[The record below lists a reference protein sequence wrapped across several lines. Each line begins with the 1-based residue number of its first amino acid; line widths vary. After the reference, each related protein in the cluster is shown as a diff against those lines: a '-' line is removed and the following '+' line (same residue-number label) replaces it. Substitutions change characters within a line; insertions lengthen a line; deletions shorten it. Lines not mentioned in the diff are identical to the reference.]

1 MKILV
6 IILGL
11 ILTILV
17 VVWGVMTLGLLTKAP
32 LDNGNNIDNSASID
46 VADIRSFGE
55 CASAGFPVME
65 SFPRRCNTPDGRT
78 FTEETAIYPT
88 YSNSSP
94 DMIVIENP
102 HPGGVVGKEFV
113 VTGEAVGNWFFEA
126 SFPIEVHDP
135 DGNVMAG
142 SFATAEG
149 DWMTTEFVSFKSEI
163 IDLPSAYIGP
173 ATLVLKKDNPSGLPE
188 NDASLSIPIVVEY

>member
-6 IILGL
+6 VILGL
-11 ILTILV
+11 IFTILV
-17 VVWGVMTLGLLTKAP
+17 IIWGVVTFGTLEISTT
-32 LDNGNNIDNSASID
+32 DNRDDGASIN
-46 VADIRSFGE
+46 VESIRSFE
-55 CASAGFPVME
+55 DCLVAGLPVME
-65 SFPRRCNTPDGRT
+65 SYPRQCRTPDGRT
-78 FTEETAIYPT
+78 FAEEIVVYPN
-88 YSNSSP
+88 YFNSNP
-94 DMIVIENP
+94 DMIVVENP

-113 VTGEAVGNWFFEA
+113 VTGEARGNWFFEA
-126 SFPIEVHDP
+126 SFPIEVIGA
-135 DGNVMAG
+135 DGNVIAG

-149 DWMTTEFVSFKSEI
+149 DWMTTEFVSFKSEM

>member
-11 ILTILV
+11 ILTILL
-17 VVWGVMTLGLLTKAP
+17 VVWGMMTLGLLTKTP
-32 LDNGNNIDNSASID
+32 QDNVDNSVSVD
-46 VADIRSFGE
+46 VAVIRSFGD

-78 FTEETAIYPT
+78 FAEETAVYPT

-94 DMIVIENP
+94 EMIVVENP
-102 HPGGVVGKEFV
+102 HGGGVVGKEFV
-113 VTGEAVGNWFFEA
+113 VIGEAVGNWFFEA
-126 SFPIEVHDP
+126 SFSIEVLGE
-135 DGNVMAG
+135 DGNVIAG

-149 DWMTTEFVSFKSEI
+149 DWMTTEFVPFKSEI

-173 ATLVLKKDNPSGLPE
+173 ATLVLKKANPSGLPE

>member
-17 VVWGVMTLGLLTKAP
+17 ILWGVMTLGLSTNTATQN
-32 LDNGNNIDNSASID
+32 LDDSASIN
-46 VADIRSFGE
+46 VENIRSFEDCVATGLP
-55 CASAGFPVME
+55 ATE
-65 SFPRRCNTPDGRT
+65 SYPRQCRAPDGRV
-78 FTEETAIYPT
+78 FAEEIEPLPT
-88 YSNSSP
+88 YTNASP
-94 DMIVIENP
+94 DMIVVENP

-113 VTGEAVGNWFFEA
+113 VTGKARGNWFFEA
-126 SFPIEVHDP
+126 TFPIEIVSP
-135 DGNVMAG
+135 NGAIIGG

-173 ATLVLKKDNPSGLPE
+173 ATLILRKDNPSGLPE
-188 NDASLSIPIVVEY
+188 NDAFVSIPITVEY